1 MTTKALVYKVARF
14 NNETG
19 GKTLQDLLVT
29 MLGEKKSALSRRKE
43 GNTPGQFSLI
53 NYHGP
58 HKGIRVGEFFD
69 YTHGH
74 KQPYAKF
81 DENVEELEISALAP
95 PDRESDFLHSILY
108 FGIWKNSVI
117 LSQSMSLRAPHFE
130 EYLNWLLNEAQLL
143 DEGDFV
149 TLSDQPPLN
158 KHKEI
163 VNTKGIEFHAPVSFE
178 PIQEKQKEGE
188 TKYISFKP
196 NDIGWEVLRKI
207 LPSEMKLPSE
217 LKASEVL
224 LNKALEVTLKLSW
237 SRLNKDDP
245 TALLDRISNQLR
257 HVETELDYTIY
268 TRSGTITRDDFK
280 LRRPVAVGTNS
291 EGLVK
296 KSDMWARM
304 EEWLEILISEEK
316 IVADTW

>member
-1 MTTKALVYKVARF
+1 
-14 NNETG
+14 
-19 GKTLQDLLVT
+19 
-29 MLGEKKSALSRRKE
+29 
-43 GNTPGQFSLI
+43 
-53 NYHGP
+53 
-58 HKGIRVGEFFD
+58 
-69 YTHGH
+69 
-74 KQPYAKF
+74 
-81 DENVEELEISALAP
+81 
-95 PDRESDFLHSILY
+95 
-108 FGIWKNSVI
+108 
-117 LSQSMSLRAPHFE
+117 MSLRAPHFE